1 MATKQELE
9 EVKHSFTKKIED
21 IKANMATKQELEDI
35 KTNMATKQE
44 LEDVKNNLMKELD
57 HVKANMVTKQEFV
70 FLQQAVLETNE
81 IVKKIEQNMEKHERI
96 LDLLSRRSIEH
107 KAAISSI
114 RLIKTT

>member
-1 MATKQELE
+1 KANMATKQEL
-9 EVKHSFTKKIED
+9 ED

-35 KTNMATKQE
+35 KANMATKQE

-107 KAAISSI
+107 EAAISSI